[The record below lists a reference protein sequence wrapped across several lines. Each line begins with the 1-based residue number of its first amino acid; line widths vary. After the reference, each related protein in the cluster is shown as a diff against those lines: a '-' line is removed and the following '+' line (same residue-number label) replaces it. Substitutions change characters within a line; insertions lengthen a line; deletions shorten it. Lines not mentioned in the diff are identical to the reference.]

1 MHIISTIRLIDSGI
15 GGGLN
20 TGSQCMCSNWET
32 RQGWLNNRKLLHTNY
47 ILQVQ
52 IGNKECDSIIN
63 GTLTMNYHRLILWK
77 NVNKF

>member
-1 MHIISTIRLIDSGI
+1 MGLVEDSI
-15 GGGLN
+15 QAHN
-20 TGSQCMCSNWET
+20 ACVATGKPDKD
-32 RQGWLNNRKLLHTNY
+32 GNNRKLLHTNY